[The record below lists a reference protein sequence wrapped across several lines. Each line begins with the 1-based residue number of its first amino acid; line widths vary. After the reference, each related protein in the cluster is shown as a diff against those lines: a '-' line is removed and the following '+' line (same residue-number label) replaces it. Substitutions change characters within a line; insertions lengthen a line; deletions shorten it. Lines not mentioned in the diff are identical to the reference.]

1 MTTRRKT
8 RLPRH
13 VVGSKNVYADIGY
26 PDADDMLVKAQ
37 LVTKIGEILTQRGST
52 QAEAARLLGIS
63 QPKLSR
69 LLRGQ
74 FRGVSE
80 RKLMDCLTQLGRDV
94 EIVVRV
100 APKKRAQGSV
110 SVVFA

>member
-1 MTTRRKT
+1 MTTRSETQKARQ
-8 RLPRH
+8 L
-13 VVGSKNVYADIGY
+13 VGSTNVYADLGF
-26 PDADDMLVKAQ
+26 PDAPDMLVKAQ
-37 LVTKIGEILTQRGST
+37 LVTKIGEILAERGST
-52 QAEAARLLGIS
+52 QAEAAALLGIS

-74 FRGVSE
+74 FHGISE
-80 RKLMDCLTQLGRDV
+80 RKLMDCLAKLGRDV

-100 APKKRAQGSV
+100 APKNRVRGSV